1 MIASYLSFMPQPIG
15 WHSLQ
20 GTGRTIS
27 LAAELKVKPGFP
39 AVSDG
44 VAPYPAIGR
53 QSIPKK
59 SQAGL

>member
-27 LAAELKVKPGFP
+27 LAAELKVKPGL
-39 AVSDG
+39 

-53 QSIPKK
+53 ESIPKK
-59 SQAGL
+59 SHAKL